1 MRILVIPEDF
11 RNDQHILKPI
21 IKAMMSAVGKP
32 RAKVQVCQEPLL
44 GGVGEALKWERIQ
57 EILLFYSGMIDLYL
71 LIIDR
76 DGKAGRRQRLNEL
89 EGLAANLLPTNRGFL
104 AENAWQEV
112 EVWVLAGHKLPKEWS

>member
-1 MRILVIPEDF
+1 M
-11 RNDQHILKPI
+11 
-21 IKAMMSAVGKP
+21 
-32 RAKVQVCQEPLL
+32 L

-89 EGLAANLLPTNRGFL
+89 EGLAANLLPTDRGFF